1 VPVDL
6 AGIDGCSV
14 MEASR
19 RAGAVHG
26 EGYRQPDA
34 AAVVAAVRAGRPI
47 PPAPAY

>member
-34 AAVVAAVRAGRPI
+34 AAVVAAGRPI